1 MADENP
7 RKEKDESEAPAP
19 KGGGLLDNKLVLLGV
34 IVVVQALLAFAVT
47 QFLVVPKLKSLAAGP
62 AVEKTEEKSK
72 SDEIDRG
79 VIVGLNEMVV
89 SLRDRG
95 PVTSYLRINVDLEVR
110 DAKVAT
116 LVDQRLPHL
125 RDIVILA
132 LSNKFS
138 ADLQSMDGKS
148 ALKAELFRK
157 LGDVLP
163 EGGLM
168 NIYFSDMVIQ

>member
-1 MADENP
+1 MADDSP
-7 RKEKDESEAPAP
+7 RREKDEAEEAP
-19 KGGGLLDNKLVLLGV
+19 KKRGSLLENKLVLLGV

-47 QFLVVPKLKSLAAGP
+47 QFMVMPKLRNLGSPEAVAAK
-62 AVEKTEEKSK
+62 AEKAK
-72 SDEIDRG
+72 SDDIDRG

-110 DAKVAT
+110 DDKVAT
-116 LVDQRLPHL
+116 LVGQRLPHL
-125 RDIVILA
+125 RDIVILS

-163 EGGLM
+163 ADGLL